1 MIEKNGLSLARGKVT
16 LIYGYPTP
24 RITSFIIDI
33 SIHLLENSVIKR
45 VYIIDADNI
54 FHPKD
59 FLIVPEK
66 FSNNIILYKPL
77 SMKDVM
83 VFLYRLYLT
92 KDSVADSFVVL
103 SSLYLHIDNRFYKN
117 LMYDPV
123 MVTALLKAIV
133 NRTDVIAL
141 INVDTYVEEFEKL
154 PLSNFLSRYIDLI
167 YLRSYSIHGFTF
179 K

>member
-1 MIEKNGLSLARGKVT
+1 MIGKNGLSLTRGKIT

-33 SIHLLENSVIKR
+33 SIHLLDTGVIKR
-45 VYIIDADNI
+45 IYIIDADNI

-59 FLIVPEK
+59 FLVVPEK
-66 FSNNIILYKPL
+66 FSDDIILYKPL

-83 VFLYRLYLT
+83 IFLYRLYLE
-92 KDSVADSFVVL
+92 KESVVYSFIVL

-123 MVTALLKAIV
+123 MITALLKAMI
-133 NRTDVIAL
+133 NQTDAIAL
-141 INVDTYVEEFEKL
+141 INVDTYVEEFKKL